1 MNLFWQICFPTE
13 LKHGDPGVAP
23 KIESSIRVICWFPN
37 QGGHWTFKHIEFEL
51 CIEKQEFQKH
61 VFVDFIF
68 LNLPSWEKTH
78 ENKKDASTKLQ
89 DLMNQPSDWESNWPK
104 WVHKQAWK
112 NGVPYAPCNN
122 SLPECIKRRKR
133 HVAIF
138 QMYWAFGYHSTGP
151 FLDAIHMRY
160 TPLNYSECFQ
170 ETTCFFF
177 QVMLAVWRT

>member
-1 MNLFWQICFPTE
+1 MLISEPRRALDLQTHWIWIVYRKT
-13 LKHGDPGVAP
+13 GVSEAC
-23 KIESSIRVICWFPN
+23 VCWF
-37 QGGHWTFKHIEFEL
+37 HFFEFTVVGKNTW
-51 CIEKQEFQKH
+51 KQKRCFDEAAGLDEPAIRLGKQ
-61 VFVDFIF
+61 
-68 LNLPSWEKTH
+68 LTQMSP
-78 ENKKDASTKLQ
+78 Q
-89 DLMNQPSDWESNWPK
+89 
-104 WVHKQAWK
+104 QAWK